1 MYIFVVG
8 FLRGIGKKFFEE
20 VVCNLDFNDE
30 QFVKKGQNG
39 KE

>member
-1 MYIFVVG
+1 MHTSVAG
-8 FLRGIGKKFFEE
+8 FLRGTGKKLSEE
-20 VVCNLDFNDE
+20 VVCNSDPNDE